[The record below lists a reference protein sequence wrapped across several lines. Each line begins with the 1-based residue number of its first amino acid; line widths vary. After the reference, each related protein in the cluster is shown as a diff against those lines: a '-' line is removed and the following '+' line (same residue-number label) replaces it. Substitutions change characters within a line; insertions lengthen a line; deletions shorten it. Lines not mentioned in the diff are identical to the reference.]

1 MCTAP
6 HTRAKGERNTIP
18 ELGVGSI
25 VPINAQWAHY
35 GGDDEDGV
43 TNGCGDDDSVIVI
56 IRQLGGGMLSM
67 GLLSRSVRCVGRF
80 VSCVAL
86 LRWVKL
92 CWEDLG
98 DHSAVPSTAGMG
110 AQVWLTIVRSRYGA
124 TTKSNGARTVQ

>member
-1 MCTAP
+1 MCTAHP
-6 HTRAKGERNTIP
+6 GERNTIP

-25 VPINAQWAHY
+25 VPINAQWAYY

-43 TNGCGDDDSVIVI
+43 TSCCGDNDSVIII

-92 CWEDLG
+92 CWEDG
-98 DHSAVPSTAGMG
+98 
-110 AQVWLTIVRSRYGA
+110 
-124 TTKSNGARTVQ
+124 